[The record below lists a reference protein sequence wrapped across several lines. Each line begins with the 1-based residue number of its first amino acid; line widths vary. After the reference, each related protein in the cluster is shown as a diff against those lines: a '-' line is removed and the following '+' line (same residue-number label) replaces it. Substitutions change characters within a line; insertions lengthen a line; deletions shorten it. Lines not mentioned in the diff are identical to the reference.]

1 MDSILIVS
9 NIQMMVFF
17 SDLVILIVLYRASPA
32 K

>member
-17 SDLVILIVLYRASPA
+17 SNLMILIVLYHASPA